1 MQRVLKSSVKKIIK
15 KPTQKRPTKKA
26 SNNET
31 VLKAHQMFINEL
43 LSTNYDQGEAWHIMC
58 HV

>member
-15 KPTQKRPTKKA
+15 KPTEKRPTKKA

-31 VLKAHQMFINEL
+31 VLKAHQVFINEL
-43 LSTNYDQGEAWHIMC
+43 LSTNYDQGEA
-58 HV
+58 